1 MSSEVLSKKPE
12 DKTRSPRPL
21 FRRPDVSNIQWYH
34 LVLGAIAIAALIY
47 FNMQTN
53 GVFLSQRNLTLLL
66 KQAAILG
73 VVSAGM
79 VVLIISRQIDLSAG
93 MSVYLVSVV
102 VAQLSVTYGLP
113 VPVAVGAGMLVG
125 LLLGAFQGL
134 MVAKFAIPAFVVT
147 LAGSMIFKGIGY
159 VWTNAT
165 AIGPASQRLIWLSE
179 GFISPA
185 VSAVVIS
192 AVVALVVWATVQRG
206 VRLARWEKKRSDTIK
221 KVAT

>member
-79 VVLIISRQIDLSAG
+79 VVLIIVCQIDLSAG
-93 MSVYLVSVV
+93 MAVFLVSVF
-102 VAQLSVTYGLP
+102 G
-113 VPVAVGAGMLVG
+113 GK
-125 LLLGAFQGL
+125 LLGTQGL
-134 MVAKFAIPAFVVT
+134 DIVVCVGRG
-147 LAGSMIFKGIGY
+147 LA
-159 VWTNAT
+159 
-165 AIGPASQRLIWLSE
+165 
-179 GFISPA
+179 
-185 VSAVVIS
+185 
-192 AVVALVVWATVQRG
+192 
-206 VRLARWEKKRSDTIK
+206 
-221 KVAT
+221 

>member
-79 VVLIISRQIDLSAG
+79 VVLIIARQIDLSAG
-93 MSVYLVSVV
+93 MAVYLVRVV
-102 VAQLSVTYGLP
+102 VAQLSVTHGLP
-113 VPVAVGAGMLVG
+113 LPIAVGAGLATG
-125 LLLGAFQGL
+125 LLLGGVQGL
-134 MVAKFAIPAFVVT
+134 MGARVAVAAVIVAVR
-147 LAGSMIFKGIGY
+147 GSMILKGSGD
-159 VWTNAT
+159 VWRNAN
-165 AIGPASQRLIWLSE
+165 
-179 GFISPA
+179 A
-185 VSAVVIS
+185 V
-192 AVVALVVWATVQRG
+192 
-206 VRLARWEKKRSDTIK
+206 
-221 KVAT
+221 